1 MRALVKTEKGVGNLE
16 LRDVPIPTP
25 GPGEVLLRILAA
37 GVCGTDIHVRDDT
50 FPYWPPVIL
59 GHEFCGQVVQLGKG
73 VTLLR
78 ENNRVVGEPHTK
90 ACGHCRLCRTGNIQI
105 CPEKRSPGWGI
116 DGAMAEY
123 LVMPE
128 RLLHKIPDNIS
139 NEVGA
144 IIEPAANAVHDVLER
159 ATVEAGD
166 LVVVIGPG
174 PIGLLAAMAA
184 RAGGAREVVIVG
196 ADADEPIR
204 LPKAKELGFRNSVNC
219 QRDNPLEIV
228 AELTGGM
235 GADLVVECSG
245 SQGGISASIDLARKR
260 GRVCAIG
267 LPGSKPVTFPYSAA
281 AFKVIDMLFCL
292 STSYTSWEKTIHLVA
307 SGQMPVSKIIT
318 HIQPLEQWKSVLE
331 EIDHRRAIKA
341 VLLP

>member
-1 MRALVKTEKGVGNLE
+1 
-16 LRDVPIPTP
+16 
-25 GPGEVLLRILAA
+25 
-37 GVCGTDIHVRDDT
+37 
-50 FPYWPPVIL
+50 
-59 GHEFCGQVVQLGKG
+59 
-73 VTLLR
+73 
-78 ENNRVVGEPHTK
+78 
-90 ACGHCRLCRTGNIQI
+90 
-105 CPEKRSPGWGI
+105 
-116 DGAMAEY
+116 MAEY

>member
-1 MRALVKTEKGVGNLE
+1 MQALVKTRKGVGHLE
-16 LRDVPIPTP
+16 LRDVPIPEP

-37 GVCGTDIHVRDDT
+37 GVCGTDIHVRDDN

-59 GHEFCGQVVQLGKG
+59 GHEFCGQVVQTGKG
-73 VTLLR
+73 VSLVQ
-78 ENNRVVGEPHTK
+78 ENDRTVGEPHTK
-90 ACGHCRLCRTGNIQI
+90 ACGHCWLCRTGNIQI

-128 RLLHKIPDNIS
+128 ELLHKIPDNIS

-159 ATVEAGD
+159 ARVEGGD
-166 LVVVIGPG
+166 FVVVIGPG

-184 RAGGAREVVIVG
+184 RAGGAREVMIIG
-196 ADADEPIR
+196 ADVDEPIR
-204 LPKAKELGFRNSVNC
+204 LPKARELNFRHVINC
-219 QRDNPLEIV
+219 QRENPSDIV

-245 SQGGISASIDLARKR
+245 SQGGISASLEVVRKK

-267 LPGSKPVTFPYSAA
+267 LPGSNPITFPYSAA
-281 AFKVIDMLFCL
+281 AFKVIDMVFCL
-292 STSYTSWEKTIHLVA
+292 STSYTSWGKAINMIST
-307 SGQMPVSKIIT
+307 GQLPAGQIIT
-318 HIQPLEQWKSVLE
+318 HVKPLAQWQSVFE
-331 EIDHRRAIKA
+331 DIDHRLAIKA